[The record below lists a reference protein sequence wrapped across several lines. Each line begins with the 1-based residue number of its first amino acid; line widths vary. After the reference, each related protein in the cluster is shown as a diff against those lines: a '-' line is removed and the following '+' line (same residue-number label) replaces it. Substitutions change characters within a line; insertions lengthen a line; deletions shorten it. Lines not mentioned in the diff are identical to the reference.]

1 MLFEQIEAVT
11 PEKSQ
16 GKLGVNLG
24 IINGEISCSEKFNDG
39 YIRKLEVVLENLKA
53 RKLIGDIKE
62 HKEYIHGPLLM
73 GWETFDITHWGTK
86 IAFHEEHH
94 LYIVTLFG
102 SKENVIGTPYK
113 GEFDSHSIYPDYV
126 NFAKENFES
135 DEITDLHVWQLMEG
149 INMNYTGELLPYEF
163 VAKVLYRET
172 LSYNYREKNNRLV
185 STIDPF
191 EKTTYI
197 LATPIYVS
205 LPRSV
210 VERVRRI
217 DGKNYVVIDLSSM
230 RLKTKRDICK
240 TSENLIITL
249 KNAALLEEAD
259 CFRSEI
265 EELKENITEQEFIE
279 IVNKY
284 FIIN

>member
-1 MLFEQIEAVT
+1 
-11 PEKSQ
+11 
-16 GKLGVNLG
+16 
-24 IINGEISCSEKFNDG
+24 
-39 YIRKLEVVLENLKA
+39 
-53 RKLIGDIKE
+53 
-62 HKEYIHGPLLM
+62 M

-86 IAFHEEHH
+86 IAFHEEDH

-135 DEITDLHVWQLMEG
+135 NKITDLHVWQLMEG
-149 INMNYTGELLPYEF
+149 INMNYTSELLPYEF

-172 LSYNYREKNNRLV
+172 LSYSYREKNNHLV

-205 LPRSV
+205 LPHSV

-230 RLKTKRDICK
+230 RFKTKRDIWK

-249 KNAALLEEAD
+249 ENAALLEEAD
-259 CFRSEI
+259 CFRAEI

-279 IVNKY
+279 IVYKY
-284 FIIN
+284 FITN